1 MLQLCSCRNTLFVQP
16 HPSETRSQQRV
27 RRFLRPCEFSCSSP
41 ASRYIKELAERIN
54 SIESKLESEGS
65 NLTHD
70 EMERLFD
77 SVRSNSQTANADDAT
92 RKRPFSSIST
102 GDFVPTAPRQTAWGS
117 DRAIQPSNG
126 NPEGFNTAT
135 YGNGSLAPEPTPI
148 KPDDAPSKPPSA
160 PVDEPMPDT
169 EEVPDIDE
177 GLLHEYLSHVQ
188 PVYPILPHSKV
199 RLQSLLA
206 QAPAPIRQAFST
218 ALLAAVQ
225 PSSGDVKL
233 ANALLNAWESSDSP
247 RSQAANIVH
256 AQTLLLLIIDA
267 DWRASSSLP
276 FLISRAVALAN
287 TMKLWR
293 YTPMVQ
299 ASETDSDDLLCVRIW
314 WSLILMDRW
323 HAAGTGKPSQIPD
336 SSSVAP
342 PGLDNVLGEVCF
354 HLIRLSKL
362 LARTSFVLSTMD
374 AGASTAHPVMAGILD
389 DYIENYR
396 EDLPGHIEPA
406 SYPLVHLAY
415 WHCRLLVSHLK
426 PSAPPSETLWST
438 NELVSLLS
446 ANSQLRSPLINHFV
460 SLVAL
465 SFTKLSKLESSREE
479 AGKLIKEIL
488 DKPAGLW
495 DSVREK
501 LADLLRPASTAEATA
516 SQGLQHLADLATAH
530 EGIAPGGEEISF
542 GPSLASGYLEVQ

>member
-1 MLQLCSCRNTLFVQP
+1 
-16 HPSETRSQQRV
+16 
-27 RRFLRPCEFSCSSP
+27 
-41 ASRYIKELAERIN
+41 
-54 SIESKLESEGS
+54 
-65 NLTHD
+65 
-70 EMERLFD
+70 
-77 SVRSNSQTANADDAT
+77 
-92 RKRPFSSIST
+92 
-102 GDFVPTAPRQTAWGS
+102 
-117 DRAIQPSNG
+117 
-126 NPEGFNTAT
+126 
-135 YGNGSLAPEPTPI
+135 
-148 KPDDAPSKPPSA
+148 
-160 PVDEPMPDT
+160 
-169 EEVPDIDE
+169 
-177 GLLHEYLSHVQ
+177 
-188 PVYPILPHSKV
+188 
-199 RLQSLLA
+199 
-206 QAPAPIRQAFST
+206 
-218 ALLAAVQ
+218 
-225 PSSGDVKL
+225 
-233 ANALLNAWESSDSP
+233 
-247 RSQAANIVH
+247 
-256 AQTLLLLIIDA
+256 
-267 DWRASSSLP
+267 
-276 FLISRAVALAN
+276 
-287 TMKLWR
+287 
-293 YTPMVQ
+293 
-299 ASETDSDDLLCVRIW
+299 
-314 WSLILMDRW
+314 
-323 HAAGTGKPSQIPD
+323 
-336 SSSVAP
+336 
-342 PGLDNVLGEVCF
+342 
-354 HLIRLSKL
+354 
-362 LARTSFVLSTMD
+362 MD